1 MNICLIGNNLT
12 SLALAKNLINKKI
25 NVTIYHKKKK
35 RIRLKTRT
43 LAISKNNFEFLKKEI
58 IKLSS
63 KFFWKV
69 NEIQIYNEKNTN
81 KEILNFNNKNKELFS
96 IIKYDEIFDN
106 ISKKLIKNK
115 LFKKKIISNHF
126 LEKISTDNDFD
137 LIINCESNNY
147 IDNKFFYKRIN
158 KDYKSQAYT
167 SILKHRPIENKKAVQ
182 IFSKFGPI
190 AFLPVSQNK
199 TSVVFSIMQSK
210 NILSTEQVKNLIKH
224 YNQKYK
230 IESFEKLEKFK
241 LSSSNLRKYY
251 HKNILAFGDS
261 IHKIH
266 PLAGQGFNMTLRD
279 IKIISNII
287 QNKIDLGLN
296 LDESVLEEFQN
307 KIKHLNFLFSN
318 GIDFIYE
325 FFKFDN
331 KFNNNYSNTLSRYFK
346 NNKMINNFLF
356 NIADRGLIV

>member
-1 MNICLIGNNLT
+1 
-12 SLALAKNLINKKI
+12 
-25 NVTIYHKKKK
+25 
-35 RIRLKTRT
+35 
-43 LAISKNNFEFLKKEI
+43 
-58 IKLSS
+58 
-63 KFFWKV
+63 
-69 NEIQIYNEKNTN
+69 
-81 KEILNFNNKNKELFS
+81 
-96 IIKYDEIFDN
+96 
-106 ISKKLIKNK
+106 
-115 LFKKKIISNHF
+115 
-126 LEKISTDNDFD
+126 
-137 LIINCESNNY
+137 
-147 IDNKFFYKRIN
+147 
-158 KDYKSQAYT
+158 
-167 SILKHRPIENKKAVQ
+167 
-182 IFSKFGPI
+182 
-190 AFLPVSQNK
+190 
-199 TSVVFSIMQSK
+199 MQSK